1 MATILAP
8 VLYSGMGGPG
18 TLVITQLNW
27 GLMRFISPLVLA
39 GFLPTRD
46 LLGDLPGGASADV
59 TEKVTQMGGKV
70 VTASDSNGFIYDP
83 KGITPEKLAWIMDLK
98 NKTRGRIKEYAE
110 RKVGKID
117 RFFRGDAEAFITF
130 SSERGRY
137 KAEVTIENN
146 GMFYRVSELTSD
158 MHASIDSACAS
169 IDRQI
174 KKNKTRLEKR
184 LREGAFEKEPADLS
198 LSDEEEKDFEI
209 VRSKR
214 FPIKPMTPEEAIL
227 QMNLLEHEFFAFK
240 NQSDDNAF
248 AIVYRRKNGGYGL
261 ISDAD

>member
-1 MATILAP
+1 MKFTI
-8 VLYSGMGGPG
+8 
-18 TLVITQLNW
+18 
-27 GLMRFISPLVLA
+27 
-39 GFLPTRD
+39 
-46 LLGDLPGGASADV
+46 
-59 TEKVTQMGGKV
+59 TEKKIKV
-70 VTASDSNGFIYDP
+70 PD
-83 KGITPEKLAWIMDLK
+83 E
-98 NKTRGRIKEYAE
+98 IKDYAE

-117 RFFRGDAEAFITF
+117 RFFRGDAVAFITF
-130 SSERGRY
+130 SSERGRH

-169 IDRQI
+169 IENQI
-174 KKNKTRLEKR
+174 RKNKTRLEKR
-184 LREGAFEKEPADLS
+184 LREGVFEKEAAGGFVPE
-198 LSDEEEKDFEI
+198 EEEKEFNI

-261 ISDAD
+261 ISDVD